1 METSSRRR
9 RTSPLPSIII
19 GTKHKKLKISNL
31 NKNSITHRLQSS
43 SITLKLALLL
53 IYCVSCV
60 QSSQLSLDGFE
71 CSSAYPVQLKDLYL
85 TCENNNNAECY
96 FGDKALFNG
105 VFYYTDYVKP
115 NAYLSIDFKSG
126 SNWNNIV
133 EKEEIEL
140 CDDDHQVQQGQ
151 AYQNNN
157 NNRRRRL
164 DAAYGDDY
172 NNAGDDGGNDDAAAD
187 DYNSA
192 AADDGGNDDNAGDDA
207 VADDYNAVAAADDG
221 GNDDNAGDDAVA
233 DDYNAVAAGDDGGND
248 DNAGDDDVDDFYSYN
263 GDDGNVVNYADD
275 GYAATDDD
283 AADDDGNNA
292 GDDAVDDFY
301 SYKDDDNGNNVV
313 TYTDDVYAAADDGD
327 DAADDYAVDDYGND
341 TANNGDDFYKYDGDD
356 NAGDDYSAADDYN
369 TNDDHNYHDDDN
381 YEVANSTTVDSY
393 NDDYSN
399 NQKQTYDDDS
409 LKEYYGMCYGNKK
422 RHKIQF
428 NFNLNS
434 NGQFKDWLFT
444 GYRFKT
450 HIAIQ
455 DEDGGWLGHCWA
467 VVSTSTTSSTEI
479 SSWSISNPTGMDVAI
494 YGSAA
499 MLGLMIAG
507 ILIFIVRRNQAKE
520 LSLSD
525 NSLLYDAF
533 PQPDEIERARS
544 FFAEWRR
551 KRDMWS
557 NVKQNDSSSSASLSP
572 DERSSNSSVLK
583 KSDVHIG
590 RVV

>member
-85 TCENNNNAECY
+85 TCENNNNAECH

-105 VFYYTDYVKP
+105 VFYYTDYVKS

-151 AYQNNN
+151 AYQNN

-207 VADDYNAVAAADDG
+207 VADDYNAT
-221 GNDDNAGDDAVA
+221 
-233 DDYNAVAAGDDGGND
+233 AAGDDGGND

-275 GYAATDDD
+275 
-283 AADDDGNNA
+283 
-292 GDDAVDDFY
+292 
-301 SYKDDDNGNNVV
+301 
-313 TYTDDVYAAADDGD
+313 VYAAADDD
-327 DAADDYAVDDYGND
+327 VADDYAVDDYGND

-393 NDDYSN
+393 NDDYGN
-399 NQKQTYDDDS
+399 NQQQTYDDDS

-572 DERSSNSSVLK
+572 DERSSNSSEIK